1 MRERLT
7 VAPAEV
13 EIFDRDATI
22 EKLGQTAE
30 AASRGVDPT
39 GHYHRPDVFRLDLHQ
54 GGITRWPP
62 SSASSTTTP

>member
-39 GHYHRPDVFRLDLHQ
+39 GHYHRPDVFRLDL
-54 GGITRWPP
+54 TREG
-62 SSASSTTTP
+62 